1 VTGAPTMDEMPE
13 TVSYRYYRR
22 VIWQAIRTK
31 YAEALAGAA
40 GGGVVD
46 EAARRSAAEAVR
58 GDVRMLMSEL
68 LTRAPVPAIVRF
80 LAVGRDWGEVGEKI
94 IERGD
99 AVVELIESAYPR
111 PTWTPLESLELQEAE
126 DDKQWAAWT
135 QTWMEVFGASSQAA
149 HDALAGK
156 PVNVSQGP
164 GESFSTLQRWAPW
177 LISAAT
183 ILGATAVVV
192 AATRE

>member
-1 VTGAPTMDEMPE
+1 MTDAESMEGAPE
-13 TVSYRYYRR
+13 TVSYRYYKY

-31 YAEALAGAA
+31 YAEALVEAA
-40 GGGVVD
+40 GGGAST
-46 EAARRSAAEAVR
+46 EAARRSAARAVQ

-68 LTRAPVPAIVRF
+68 LTRAPVPAIIRF
-80 LAVGRDWGEVGEKI
+80 LAIGRDWGESGEKI
-94 IERGD
+94 IEYGD

-111 PTWTPLESLELQEAE
+111 PTWTNLESLELQEAE
-126 DDKQWAAWT
+126 DDTRWAAWA
-135 QTWMEVFGASSQAA
+135 QTWGQVFGASGQAA
-149 HDALAGK
+149 HNA
-156 PVNVSQGP
+156 VNGRTVNMSQGT
-164 GESFSTLQRWAPW
+164 GKISSTLERWAPW